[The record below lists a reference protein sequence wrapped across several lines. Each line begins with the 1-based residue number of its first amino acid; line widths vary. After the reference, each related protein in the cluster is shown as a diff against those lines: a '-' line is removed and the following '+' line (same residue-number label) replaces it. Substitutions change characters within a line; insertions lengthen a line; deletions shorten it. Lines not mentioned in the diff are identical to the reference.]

1 MAKTI
6 YLEYD
11 EEVLSVLQKM
21 RNNAE
26 AEVVLV
32 VPKDARLFRNLTGLR
47 LLKQE
52 AEKYQKSLTV
62 ATADERGRMLVKRAG
77 IPVQSSVGSAAPPD
91 RPGSTRLRRGA
102 SGMGDIF
109 IRPVKPPSNALSKSP
124 APPVPAAL
132 KPVSPPASELEELIG
147 PKEESSNIKL
157 PEPVKI
163 PHLPF
168 RYTVLP
174 ALVFLAILFVLAV
187 FILPKATVK
196 VVPRTEPITRDLEM
210 QVDSSV
216 AVPDVQNLTI
226 PGKRFTQEVSSNGTY
241 PATGVKNVG
250 EKASGFVTLYNF
262 SKNSL
267 ILKSA
272 TTRLEANGKSY
283 RFLQDVGSIRPT
295 ARIGTDLEIDQ
306 SSLIEPAPIVAEG
319 AGGDYN
325 FPAGTHFEIYNE
337 VFGHQPDIL
346 YAVNANPIAGGTNK
360 EVKIVS
366 AADIEG
372 ARTDLKSK
380 IGEQVR
386 KSLAESASADV
397 KLLDN
402 AFTVSVK
409 EEKSS
414 RQAGEEAESF
424 DLAQK
429 AEVTALAFAERDVR
443 DLIVERIVRLLPE
456 NKYLLPTEQQSL
468 SEQFVS
474 LDLGGGVG
482 TLRAHFESEVR
493 YQINADFLMQSLPGK
508 TATQVKEILLSRPEI
523 ADVTVSFSPFWV
535 QSVPKFGNKI
545 DFKIA
550 Q

>member
-1 MAKTI
+1 TKKLYNQTMTKTL

-11 EEVLSVLQKM
+11 EEVLSVLQKI
-21 RNNAE
+21 RNSAE

-52 AEKYQKSLTV
+52 AEKYQKILSI

-77 IPVQSSVGSAAPPD
+77 IPVLSAVSQSAAQPLEQ
-91 RPGSTRLRRGA
+91 SASLRLRRGA
-102 SGMGDIF
+102 SGMGDVLV
-109 IRPVKPPSNALSKSP
+109 RPVKPLPKVSTKSSEAQTS
-124 APPVPAAL
+124 APVEPVQSS
-132 KPVSPPASELEELIG
+132 VSELAELIG
-147 PKEESSNIKL
+147 PKEESPKIKL

-174 ALVFLAILFVLAV
+174 ALIFLAVLFVLAV

-210 QVDSSV
+210 QVDAS
-216 AVPDVQNLTI
+216 AGVPDVQNLTI
-226 PGKRFTQEVSSNGTY
+226 PGKRLTQEVAQSGIY
-241 PATGVKNVG
+241 PTTGVKNVG

-272 TTRLEANGKSY
+272 TTRLEVNGKSY

-295 ARIGTDLEIDQ
+295 ARIGTDLEIDK
-306 SSLIEPAPIVAEG
+306 SSLIDPVPVVAEG

-325 FPAGTHFEIYNE
+325 LPAGAHFEIYNE
-337 VFGHQPDIL
+337 VFGHQPDVL

-366 AADIEG
+366 AADIES
-372 ARTDLKSK
+372 ARADLKSK

-386 KSLAESASADV
+386 KSLSATASADV

-409 EEKSS
+409 EEKVS
-414 RQAGEEAESF
+414 RQVNEEAESF
-424 DLAQK
+424 ELSQK
-429 AEVTALAFAERDVR
+429 AEVTALAFSEPDVR

-456 NKYLLPTEQQSL
+456 NK
-468 SEQFVS
+468 
-474 LDLGGGVG
+474 
-482 TLRAHFESEVR
+482 
-493 YQINADFLMQSLPGK
+493 
-508 TATQVKEILLSRPEI
+508 
-523 ADVTVSFSPFWV
+523 
-535 QSVPKFGNKI
+535 
-545 DFKIA
+545 
-550 Q
+550 